1 MPQVKMKV
9 KVEVVWDELTAV
21 ESPVLTAG
29 WLEGSSLTGAAW
41 SLDLALGHRLSRAL
55 EQGSMSGRLGQLY
68 LLPVP
73 GGSPAPLVAE
83 LVVLAGMGRPELFGR
98 DELRMLFTNLT
109 AAVVDL
115 GYSRFATPPVG
126 TGSGL
131 SCGEALRALLEGVAA
146 GLKRVPA
153 PPNGAHP
160 TLIVTFVERQEL
172 RAWECWK
179 ALKDLKNP
187 PGEIDLVFKP
197 DKWREPVVG
206 RSKKQPRDDPST
218 DTDPQDPSLRVSVL
232 QADPPSTA
240 GEQPF
245 VRFQFSALF
254 PGAVL
259 PVREVE
265 AQRYFTER
273 LAEQFARPVVP
284 DRTDDEG
291 RKHPFGRIGR
301 LLSAYLL
308 PEDIRKAMADAEA
321 VTLTVDR
328 RTAPLPW
335 EMADLTR
342 RTPGDRPTEPRFLGI
357 APGVC
362 RQFRTPAEVGPA
374 NPPPLNHTLRVLVI
388 ADPTGDLPEAGAEGL
403 AVVRT
408 FEKVRDGWAEG
419 NTELKL
425 VVDVRIGPP
434 AGAGVYLQVARAL
447 TRGRVVRSARP
458 CDPMEVLALIADV
471 EYDVIHFAGHGAEVG
486 GRSGWRFAD
495 GCVFSAVELIR
506 SRLAPRLVFANA
518 CHSGGFGAD
527 ARERQLSEQAGLA
540 EGFLAR
546 GVHNYIGTGWAVSD
560 RPARLLAETFY
571 RELLT
576 RTTAPPGVLGV
587 ALLKA
592 RNKVYR
598 EHRSDPT
605 WGAYQHYGRWND
617 KLIDLPNR

>member
-1 MPQVKMKV
+1 MPQV

-41 SLDLALGHRLSRAL
+41 SLDRAIGRRLSRAL

-73 GGSPAPLVAE
+73 DGSPAPPVAE

-115 GYSRFATPPVG
+115 GYSQFATSPVG

-131 SCGEALRALLEGVAA
+131 SRGEALRALLEGVAA

-153 PPNGAHP
+153 PPNGVHP
-160 TLIVTFVERQEL
+160 TLTITLVERHEL
-172 RAWECWK
+172 RAWECWNS
-179 ALKDLKNP
+179 LKELKNP
-187 PGEIDLVFKP
+187 PGEIALLLKP
-197 DKWREPVVG
+197 DKWKEPVAD
-206 RSKKQPRDDPST
+206 RSKTKLASDGPSA
-218 DTDPQDPSLRVSVL
+218 DTDPQDLSLRVSVL
-232 QADPPSTA
+232 QADPPTTA

-265 AQRYFTER
+265 VQRYFTER
-273 LAEQFARPVVP
+273 LAEQFARPAAP
-284 DRTDDEG
+284 DRIDDEG
-291 RKHPFGRIGR
+291 QKHPFGRTGR

-308 PEDIRKAMADAEA
+308 PEDIRKAMADAQA

-357 APGVC
+357 TPGVC

-388 ADPTGDLPEAGAEGL
+388 ADPTGDLPEAGTEGL
-403 AVVRT
+403 AVVRM
-408 FEKVRDGWAEG
+408 FEKVRDEWAEG
-419 NTELKL
+419 NTNLDL

-434 AGAGVYLQVARAL
+434 AGVGVYLQLARAL

-471 EYDVIHFAGHGAEVG
+471 EYDVIHFAGHGGEVG

-518 CHSGGFGAD
+518 CHSGGFGVD
-527 ARERQLSEQAGLA
+527 VRERQLSEQAGLA

-560 RPARLLAETFY
+560 SPARLLAETFY

-598 EHRSDPT
+598 EDRSDPT